1 MANSQNNNNN
11 SLSSDNKA
19 VKGGHTGTVR
29 TKSRR
34 RRMLRRG
41 GVMLFAFGVVWAIL
55 FSRLAYLQIYKYDE
69 YSSKVA
75 RNVQREFTVSATRG
89 AIYDRNMTQLAANV
103 TVWRVFISPYFFTDD
118 AQKLLICEGLSK
130 ILGVEYGTILEK
142 ANKSERK
149 DETVKKE
156 ATEEEA
162 EKVREFINDN
172 GLTRQVNLERSYKR
186 YYPYGTMASQVIG
199 VCGTDGGLGGLELF
213 YNTELTGTA
222 GRYITAR
229 SAQGVRIPS
238 DYTSFVE
245 AENGYNLITTIDVK
259 IQDVLEKQLKS
270 AYEES
275 KPNNRVAGIVMDVN
289 TGAVL
294 GMGTY
299 PNYDLNDPFTLDPD
313 SQKKL
318 DETGLD
324 PSSDEYK
331 ELYWKLVYSLWK
343 NKNVSEVYE
352 PGSTMKVITTAM
364 ALQEK
369 AVDINEKFTCNGYY
383 YVKGYDQPIACHY
396 KYGHGTMPFDYM
408 LKQSCNPTMI
418 QVALR
423 LGKAKFY
430 NYFEAF
436 GYTEKTGIDLPGE
449 ANTIYHSYNGF
460 NQVELAVYSF
470 GQTFKVSPITHLTA
484 ICAVANGGN
493 LVVPHLL
500 DKLVD
505 DDGNVV
511 REFGTQVR
519 RSVVSP
525 EVCKTIS
532 TILEEGVSG
541 NGGAKNTYVAGYKIA
556 AKTGTSQIRDVL
568 DAKGDSIYYVGS
580 TTAYAPSD
588 DPKVAVLL
596 IVDEPTQ
603 STIYG
608 GYIAA
613 PYVAKIM
620 EGVLPLLGIERS
632 YSEKELA
639 RLSVRVANYKSWP
652 LRDAL
657 KSCRNLGIDY
667 EIVGGTAGDGSLVIN
682 NQIPAAGSYLRRDT
696 GKLVFYVGNASM
708 ETYMTVPSA
717 IGLTSASA
725 NSVITNAGFNF
736 AIDGTQEYDIG
747 DSAVVVAQYPAAG
760 EEALYGSLVTVKMR
774 YLDGNIN

>member
-1 MANSQNNNNN
+1 MAEIQDKRNN
-11 SLSSDNKA
+11 SITSGNKA
-19 VKGGHTGTVR
+19 VKTAHASGTRV
-29 TKSRR
+29 KSRR
-34 RRMLRRG
+34 RRMLRRAALIL
-41 GVMLFAFGVVWAIL
+41 VVFSLVWAIL
-55 FSRLAYLQIYKYDE
+55 LGRLAYLQIYKYDE
-69 YSSKVA
+69 YSRKVA
-75 RNVQREFTVSATRG
+75 SNVQRELTVSATRG

-103 TVWRVFISPYFFTDD
+103 TVWRVFISPYYFTDD
-118 AQKLLICEGLSK
+118 EQKLLICEGLSK
-130 ILGVEYGTILEK
+130 ILGVDYGSILEK
-142 ANKSERK
+142 ADKSHRK
-149 DETVKKE
+149 DETIKKE
-156 ATEEEA
+156 ASEEEA
-162 EKVREFINDN
+162 EKVREFINEN
-172 GLTRQVNLERSYKR
+172 NLTRQVNLERSYRR

-199 VCGTDGGLGGLELF
+199 VCGTDGGLGGLELY

-238 DYTSFVE
+238 DYTTYVE

-275 KPNNRVAGIVMDVN
+275 KPNNRVSGIIMDVN

-294 GMGTY
+294 AMGTY

-331 ELYWKLVYSLWK
+331 ELYWNLLYSLWK

-369 AVDINEKFTCNGYY
+369 IIDIEEKFTCNGYY
-383 YVKGYDQPIACHY
+383 YVKGYDEPIACHY
-396 KYGHGTMPFDYM
+396 KYGHGTMPFTYM
-408 LKQSCNPTMI
+408 LQQSCNPTMMQI
-418 QVALR
+418 ALR
-423 LGKAKFY
+423 MGKAKFY

-493 LVVPHLL
+493 LVTPHLI
-500 DKLVD
+500 DKLMD

-511 REFGTQVR
+511 REFGTQVK
-519 RSVVSP
+519 RSVVSS

-532 TILEEGVSG
+532 QILEEGVSG

-608 GYIAA
+608 SYIAA

-632 YSEKELA
+632 YSERELA
-639 RLSVRVANYKSWP
+639 KLSVKVANYKSWP

-657 KSCRNLGIDY
+657 RSCRNLGIDY
-667 EIVGGTAGDGSLVIN
+667 EVVGGVAGDSTLVVN
-682 NQIPAAGSYLRRDT
+682 NQIPAAGSYLRKDT
-696 GKLVFYVGNASM
+696 GKIVFYVGNAVM
-708 ETYMTVPSA
+708 DTYMTVPSV

-725 NSVITNAGFNF
+725 NSVVTNAGFNF
-736 AIDGTQEYDIG
+736 AIDGTQNYDIG
-747 DSAVVVAQYPAAG
+747 DSAVVVAQQPPAG
-760 EEALYGSLVTVKMR
+760 EEALYGSLVVVKMR
-774 YLDGNIN
+774 YLDDNIN